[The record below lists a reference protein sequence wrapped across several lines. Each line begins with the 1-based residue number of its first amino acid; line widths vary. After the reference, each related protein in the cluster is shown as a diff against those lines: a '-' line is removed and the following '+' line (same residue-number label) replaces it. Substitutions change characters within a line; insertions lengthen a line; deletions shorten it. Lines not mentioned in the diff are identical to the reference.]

1 MRIDLVNIFQMSASP
16 LKSCRYTNLIVNWH
30 EEGLN
35 YAIRTL
41 CSSNYFYVL
50 NFDCWGCYTVSCV
63 LPISASVLFFEST
76 HVQFDLFHSAWA
88 E

>member
-1 MRIDLVNIFQMSASP
+1 MSSSSTIGSWRHLNSSFLSRQLQMRIDLVNIFQMSASP

-41 CSSNYFYVL
+41 C
-50 NFDCWGCYTVSCV
+50 
-63 LPISASVLFFEST
+63 ASTFMF
-76 HVQFDLFHSAWA
+76 
-88 E
+88 